1 MHILLFVPDNH
12 VTRNFVPQLWPFL
25 LKARTPAGHRVT
37 IIDGNAQRLSIPE
50 LVQFIK
56 DHDVNLLGMG
66 FMTRMA
72 QRAYETAQAV
82 RAELT
87 IPIVFGGPHVTAL
100 PDEALG
106 RTGLARSADTVV
118 LGEADDI
125 WAEVVADAARG
136 ELKEVY
142 GPDGYGQKPG
152 LEPYTAV
159 DWESLDLGLFDLMRF
174 VPARVRRW
182 LKSIGIGFEKV
193 YVVPVETGRGC
204 AYGCEFC
211 TVTGFFGRELRFRTN
226 ESVIAELLALKR
238 RAEREHAL
246 VSAFFIDDNL
256 AINRVRLKSLLRDM
270 IRLDACLPWVAQ
282 ISVNLLDDPELV
294 ELIAAT
300 GGRFIFMGLE
310 SVNVDS
316 LKDVHKSFNKP
327 AEYGRALERLA
338 SHDIYAITSFIV
350 GLEDDRPGTAALID
364 AEVAKWPPVLPVFG
378 LLTAFPAT
386 PLYERLAS
394 AGRLI
399 NPRHWLRTVSFKST
413 FRFAHFTPDGAEAEV
428 RESWTRAYRPGSF
441 ARTQR
446 WMVANGKPFESQV
459 TLLVA
464 RLIFRG
470 IYFQQGTAWSWIRVL
485 AANSPTIARIVWRR
499 LFVRPEE
506 PAAAPPLEPAGV
518 PALVRDSGAAARLAD
533 GPQEASASA
542 RS

>member
-12 VTRNFVPQLWPFL
+12 ITRNFVPQLWPFL
-25 LKARTPAGHRVT
+25 LRARTPAGHRVT

-50 LVQFIK
+50 LVQYIK
-56 DHDVNLLGMG
+56 DHNVDLLGMG

-72 QRAYETAQAV
+72 QRAYDTALAV
-82 RAELT
+82 RAESK

-106 RTGLARSADTVV
+106 RTGLPQAADAVV

-125 WAEVVADAARG
+125 WAEVVEDAARG
-136 ELKEVY
+136 ELKAVY
-142 GPDGYGQKPG
+142 GPDGHGEKPG
-152 LEPYTAV
+152 LESYTAI

-174 VPARVRRW
+174 VPARVRGW
-182 LKSIGIGFEKV
+182 LKGIGIPFEKV

-211 TVTGFFGRELRFRTN
+211 TVTGFFGRQLRFRSN

-238 RAEREHAL
+238 RAAREHAL

-256 AINRVRLKSLLRDM
+256 AINRDRLKSLLRDM
-270 IRLDACLPWVAQ
+270 IRLDARLPWVAQ

-294 ELIAAT
+294 RLVGAS

-316 LKDVHKSFNKP
+316 LKGARKSFNKP
-327 AEYGRALERLA
+327 AEYGRVLERLA
-338 SHDIYAITSFIV
+338 EQNVYAITSFII
-350 GLEDDRPGTAALID
+350 GLEDDRPGTAALIE
-364 AEVAKWPPVLPVFG
+364 AEVARWPPVLPVFG
-378 LLTAFPAT
+378 LLTPFPAT
-386 PLYERLAS
+386 PLYDRLA
-394 AGRLI
+394 ATGRLS
-399 NPRHWLRTVSFKST
+399 NPTHWLSSIAFKST
-413 FRFAHFTPDGAEAEV
+413 FEFAHFSPDEAETEV
-428 RESWTRAYRPGSF
+428 CEAWSGTYRPGAF

-446 WMVANGKPFESQV
+446 WMVAKGKTFDAQV
-459 TLLVA
+459 MFLVA

-470 IYFQQGTAWSWIRVL
+470 IYFQQGTLWSWIRVL

-499 LFVRPEE
+499 VFSRAAVPSPAVE
-506 PAAAPPLEPAGV
+506 PARVATPVRAP
-518 PALVRDSGAAARLAD
+518 GAATRLAED
-533 GPQEASASA
+533 PH
-542 RS
+542 

>member
-25 LKARTPAGHRVT
+25 LRARTPAGHRVT

-50 LVQFIK
+50 LVQYIK

-72 QRAYETAQAV
+72 QRAYDTALAV
-82 RAELT
+82 RAELD
-87 IPIVFGGPHVTAL
+87 IPIVFGGPHVTAI

-106 RTGLARSADTVV
+106 RTGLPRTADSVV

-125 WAEVVADAARG
+125 WAEVVEDAARG
-136 ELKEVY
+136 ALKEVY
-142 GPDGYGQKPG
+142 GPDGHGEKPG
-152 LEPYTAV
+152 LESYTAI
-159 DWESLDLGLFDLMRF
+159 DWESLDLSLFDLMRF
-174 VPARVRRW
+174 VPSRIRGWLRR
-182 LKSIGIGFEKV
+182 IGIGFEKV

-211 TVTGFFGRELRFRTN
+211 TVTGFFGRQLRFRSN

-238 RAEREHAL
+238 RAKREHAL
-246 VSAFFIDDNL
+246 VAAFFIDDNF
-256 AINRVRLKSLLRDM
+256 AINRDRLKSLLRDM

-282 ISVNLLDDPELV
+282 ISVNLLNDPELV
-294 ELIAAT
+294 ELVGAS

-338 SHDIYAITSFIV
+338 EQNVYAITSFIV
-350 GLEDDRPGTAALID
+350 GLEDDRPGTSALID
-364 AEVAKWPPVLPVFG
+364 AELSTWPPVLPVFG

-386 PLYERLAS
+386 PLYERLAA

-399 NPRHWLRTVSFKST
+399 NPTHWLRTVAFKST
-413 FRFAHFTPDGAEAEV
+413 FRFAHLTPDGAEAEV
-428 RESWTRAYRPGSF
+428 RDAWSRAYQPGSF

-446 WMVANGKPFESQV
+446 WLVANGKSFESQV

-464 RLIFRG
+464 RMIFRG

-485 AANSPTIARIVWRR
+485 AGNSPTIARIVWRR
-499 LFVRPEE
+499 LFGRPEV
-506 PAAAPPLEPAGV
+506 PAQASPLEPSGG
-518 PALVRDSGAAARLAD
+518 PALGRHPGAVAPLVS
-533 GPQEASASA
+533 GPQ
-542 RS
+542 

>member
-25 LKARTPAGHRVT
+25 LRARTPAGHRVT

-50 LVQFIK
+50 LVQYIK
-56 DHDVNLLGMG
+56 DHGVDLLGMG

-72 QRAYETAQAV
+72 QRAYDTALAV
-82 RAELT
+82 RAELK

-106 RTGLARSADTVV
+106 RTGLPRTADTVV

-125 WAEVVADAARG
+125 WAEVVEDAARG

-142 GPDGYGQKPG
+142 GPDGHGEKPG
-152 LEPYTAV
+152 LESYTAI
-159 DWESLDLGLFDLMRF
+159 DWESLDLSLFDLMRF
-174 VPARVRRW
+174 VPDRIHRW
-182 LKSIGIGFEKV
+182 LKAVGIPFEKA

-211 TVTGFFGRELRFRTN
+211 TVTGFFGRQLRFRSN

-246 VSAFFIDDNL
+246 VNVFFIDDNF
-256 AINRVRLKSLLRDM
+256 AINRNRLKSLLRDM
-270 IRLDACLPWVAQ
+270 IRLDARLPWVAQ

-294 ELIAAT
+294 ELVGAS

-316 LKDVHKSFNKP
+316 LKGVRKSFNRP

-338 SHDIYAITSFIV
+338 EQNVYAITSFIV
-350 GLEDDRPGTAALID
+350 GLEDDRPGTAALIE
-364 AEVAKWPPVLPVFG
+364 AQVSTWPPVLPVFG
-378 LLTAFPAT
+378 LLTPFPAT
-386 PLYERLAS
+386 PLYERLAT

-399 NPRHWLRTVSFKST
+399 NPTHWLGMAAFKAT
-413 FRFAHFTPDGAEAEV
+413 FRFAHFTPDEAEAEM
-428 RESWTRAYRPGSF
+428 REAWRQAYRPEAF

-446 WMVANGKPFESQV
+446 WMVASGKSFESQV

-499 LFVRPEE
+499 LFVRPEVPA
-506 PAAAPPLEPAGV
+506 PAAPLEPSGA
-518 PALVRDSGAAARLAD
+518 PALVREPGAASRLAD
-533 GPQEASASA
+533 SPQ
-542 RS
+542 